1 MIIEASAP
9 GRAGIVGNP
18 ADGYGGSVI
27 SCTTEECAH
36 VALAPSKK
44 CVVTISGKTKTFSKR
59 SDYALSGN
67 YFDPFRAI
75 CRFLKRYNLKVRI
88 RAWTDIPVQAGL
100 AGSTALLA
108 SLLTAILKYLKS
120 DWTKYYLAEML
131 RIIELHYL
139 RIQCGYQDQY
149 MTIFGGINYMDFR
162 EKEHYRVLEE
172 EIFATIEPLAA
183 FIDELPMVLIHTG
196 VKRVSGVILKPIR
209 QRWLE
214 GDKLVIDGYNH
225 IGELARRGKRALI
238 EKDWPSLAEL
248 MNENHEIQKSLGA
261 SGVHNDRLI
270 DAAMRNGALAAKL
283 AGAGGGG
290 TIIVLTDNPEKIIR
304 ACKRAGAS
312 RILFPKPSP
321 GVTVTVK

>member
-1 MIIEASAP
+1 MIIETSAP

-27 SCTTEECAH
+27 SCTTQERAH
-36 VALAPSKK
+36 VTLAPSKK
-44 CVVTISGKTKTFSKR
+44 CIVTISDKSRTFSKK
-59 SDYALSGN
+59 SDYALFGD

-75 CRFLKRYNLKVRI
+75 CRFLKKYNLKARI

-108 SLLTAILKYLKS
+108 ALLAAILKFLKT
-120 DWTKYYLAEML
+120 DWNKYYLAEML
-131 RIIELHYL
+131 RTIELHYL
-139 RIQCGYQDQY
+139 KIQCGYQDQY

-162 EKEHYRVLEE
+162 EKEHYRVLGE
-172 EIFATIEPLAA
+172 EILATVEPLAP
-183 FIDELPMVLIHTG
+183 FIDELPMVLVHTG

-214 GDKLVIDGYNH
+214 GDKLVIDGYNR
-225 IGELARRGKRALI
+225 IGELARRAKRALI
-238 EKDWPSLAEL
+238 EKDWTALAEL
-248 MNENHEIQKSLGA
+248 MNENHEIQKALGA

-290 TIIVLTDNPEKIIR
+290 TIIVLTHNPEKIIR
-304 ACKRAGAS
+304 ACKRAGAT
-312 RILFPKPSP
+312 RVLFPKLSP
-321 GVTVTVK
+321 GVTVAVK